1 MSEEQKQEQESVP
14 LPEQEQKPEQTPE
27 PELDFAKLR
36 FKFWGKC
43 KVCKI
48 VYADNDLFTQI
59 HRLRFTDG
67 LTLSSIVAYLKEK
80 FIEKNFSILLPNEIN
95 LHNHFHKHIPIDLVV
110 AHRKAT
116 KKNAVVK
123 VSKSEVPEN
132 TRQSLCEIVDK
143 RVAVH
148 DEFEAL
154 YKKTKLQVEEFERE
168 FDGKIAI
175 ANAPNHVLLI
185 KELKS
190 FLVELSKM
198 NSNEQL
204 VKVILQTAFQ
214 KYTICALQSMVKEND
229 LLKITLKSCVKDSD
243 EVDRIISG
251 HQQRLYD
258 GLSFSSKEA
267 INLIK
272 DQFKIN

>member
-1 MSEEQKQEQESVP
+1 LDKDKEIDK
-14 LPEQEQKPEQTPE
+14 TPTE
-27 PELDFAKLR
+27 ELDFAKLR

-59 HRLRFTDG
+59 HRLRFIDG

-116 KKNAVVK
+116 KKNVVVK
-123 VSKSEVPEN
+123 VSKNDV
-132 TRQSLCEIVDK
+132 SLETTKVLYERVEE
-143 RVAVH
+143 RVAIY
-148 DEFEAL
+148 DDMEDL
-154 YKKTKLQVEEFERE
+154 YRKFKLQVEEYVKE
-168 FDGKIAI
+168 FDGKINISNSGQYA
-175 ANAPNHVLLI
+175 VLI

-214 KYTICALQSMVKEND
+214 KYTVTVLQGIMKEND

-251 HQQRLYD
+251 HQERLYES
-258 GLSFSSKEA
+258 LSFGSREA